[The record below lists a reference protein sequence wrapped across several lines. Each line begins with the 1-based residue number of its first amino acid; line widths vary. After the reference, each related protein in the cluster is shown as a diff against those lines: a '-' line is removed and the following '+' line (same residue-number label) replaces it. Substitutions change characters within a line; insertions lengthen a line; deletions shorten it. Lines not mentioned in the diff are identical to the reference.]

1 MYVFFRFITLVCRVC
16 WKCLRQIQGKSKMNT
31 LAIIGAQWGDEGK
44 GKITDLLGQ
53 KADYVVRYQGG
64 NNAGHT
70 IIVGDKKIVL
80 HQIPSGIL
88 HPHCVSIIAHGVVFE
103 PEAFLEEVKSI
114 EDSMEVTPEKLKI
127 SLNAT
132 VITRYHKILDSIRE
146 GKGKNKIGTTGK
158 GIGPAY
164 EDKVGRR
171 AIKIKDLFSKEIL
184 SKKLQIALEEKE
196 YLLKNLYQVEYP
208 SIEEETQRLYDLGQ
222 KIFPFV
228 VDTFS
233 LIDQATNEGKKV
245 LFEGAQGV
253 LLDIDYGS
261 YPYVTSSS
269 TGAAGIYTGAGVT
282 NGVVAEKLG
291 IVKAYTTR
299 VGEGPM
305 PTEIAE
311 EIGDRIQTIGH
322 EFGATT
328 GRKRRCGWL
337 DLPSLK
343 YSVKASSITSIALT
357 KLDVLSGL
365 EELKVCY
372 AYEIDGKEYSC
383 AYPGLDLSHAKPLYK
398 SLKPFKD
405 DFSKE
410 NEYAQELSDY
420 ISLIEE
426 NLGIPV
432 GILAYGPERSQ
443 IHFRKDYF

>member
-1 MYVFFRFITLVCRVC
+1 
-16 WKCLRQIQGKSKMNT
+16 MNT

-53 KADYVVRYQGG
+53 TADFVVRFQGG

-70 IIVGDKKIVL
+70 IIVGENKIVL

-88 HPHCVSIIAHGVVFE
+88 HDNCVSIIAHGVVFE
-103 PEAFLEEVKSI
+103 PEAFWAEVESLKEHLTI
-114 EDSMEVTPEKLKI
+114 TPDRLKI

-132 VITRYHKILDSIRE
+132 VITRYHKILDAIRE
-146 GKGKNKIGTTGK
+146 GSTSNKIGTTGK

-164 EDKVGRR
+164 EDKIGRR
-171 AIKIKDLFSKEIL
+171 AVKIKDLFNKETLKQKIQV
-184 SKKLQIALEEKE
+184 SLEEKVSLFE
-196 YLLKNLYQVEYP
+196 KLYQIEYP
-208 SIEEETQRLYDLGQ
+208 SLEEEVERLYELGQ
-222 KIFPFV
+222 RIFPFV
-228 VDTFS
+228 EDTFS
-233 LIDQATNEGKKV
+233 IIDKAIANNKKV

-269 TGAAGIYTGAGVT
+269 TGAAGIYTGAGVPSGIV
-282 NGVVAEKLG
+282 NEKLG

-305 PTEIAE
+305 PTEIQE
-311 EIGDRIQTIGH
+311 EIGDRIQKIGH

-328 GRKRRCGWL
+328 GRTRRCGWL
-337 DLPSLK
+337 DLPALK

-365 EELKVCY
+365 EELKVCH
-372 AYEIDGKEYSC
+372 AYEIDGVVYDC
-383 AYPGLDLSHAKPLYK
+383 AYPGLDLSKANPLYTT
-398 SLKPFKD
+398 LKPFSD
-405 DFSKE
+405 DFSKDG
-410 NEYAQELSDY
+410 EYAPELSEY
-420 ISLIEE
+420 IKLIEDSL
-426 NLGIPV
+426 NIPV

-443 IHFRKDYF
+443 IHFRKNYFC

>member
-1 MYVFFRFITLVCRVC
+1 MNT
-16 WKCLRQIQGKSKMNT
+16 NT

-53 KADYVVRYQGG
+53 DADYVVRFQGG

-70 IIVGDKKIVL
+70 IIVDDSKIVL

-88 HPHCVSIIAHGVVFE
+88 HNNCVSVIAHGVVFE
-103 PEAFLEEVKSI
+103 PEAFLEELKMVKENIQVNS
-114 EDSMEVTPEKLKI
+114 ERLKI

-132 VITRYHKILDSIRE
+132 VITRYHKILDAVRE
-146 GKGKNKIGTTGK
+146 GQSKVRIGTTGK

-164 EDKVGRR
+164 EDKVARR
-171 AIKIKDLFSKEIL
+171 GIKIKDLFDLEKL
-184 SKKLQIALEEKE
+184 TTKLQHALEEKGPLFE
-196 YLLKNLYQVEYP
+196 KVYNCEYP
-208 SIEEETQRLYDLGQ
+208 TAGEEAKRLYAFGQ
-222 KIFPFV
+222 EIAEYV
-228 VDTFS
+228 CDTFS
-233 LIDQATNEGKKV
+233 LIDEATHSGKKV

-282 NGVVAEKLG
+282 NGVVNEKLG

-311 EIGDRIQTIGH
+311 EIGDRIQKIGH

-328 GRKRRCGWL
+328 GRRRRCGWL
-337 DLPSLK
+337 DLPILK

-357 KLDVLSGL
+357 KVDVLSGL

-372 AYEIDGKEYSC
+372 AYEIDGKEYGC
-383 AYPGLDLSHAKPLYK
+383 AYPGLDLAHAKPLYK
-398 SLKPFKD
+398 TLKPFKD
-405 DFSKE
+405 DFSTE
-410 NEYAQELSDY
+410 EYAPELTEY
-420 ISLIEE
+420 IQLIEE
-426 NLGIPV
+426 SLGIPV
-432 GILAYGPERSQ
+432 GILAFGPERSQ
-443 IHFRKDYF
+443 IHFRKNYFQ

>member
-1 MYVFFRFITLVCRVC
+1 
-16 WKCLRQIQGKSKMNT
+16 MNT

-53 KADYVVRYQGG
+53 NADYVVRFQGG

-88 HPHCVSIIAHGVVFE
+88 HETCISIIAHGVVFE
-103 PEAFLEEVKSI
+103 PEAFMQELTMVKENI
-114 EDSMEVTPEKLKI
+114 TVTPERLKI

-132 VITRYHKILDSIRE
+132 VITSYHKILDANRE
-146 GKGKNKIGTTGK
+146 GQSKLRIGTTGK

-164 EDKVGRR
+164 EDKVARR
-171 AIKIKDLFSKEIL
+171 AIKIKDLFNQETL
-184 SKKLQIALEEKE
+184 EKKLNHALEEKA
-196 YLLKNLYQVEYP
+196 YLFENVYKCEYP
-208 SIEEETQRLYDLGQ
+208 TVKSEAARLFEYGQ
-222 KIFPFV
+222 ILKDYV
-228 VDTFS
+228 CDTFS
-233 LIDQATNEGKKV
+233 LIDQATHAGKKI

-282 NGVVAEKLG
+282 NGVVSEKLG

-305 PTEIAE
+305 PTEIEE
-311 EIGDRIQTIGH
+311 EIGDRIQKIGH

-328 GRKRRCGWL
+328 GRRRRCGWL

-343 YSVKASSITSIALT
+343 YSVKASSLTSIALT

-372 AYEIDGKEYSC
+372 AYEIDGKEYDC
-383 AYPGLDLSHAKPLYK
+383 AYPGLDLSEAKPLYK
-398 SLKPFKD
+398 SLSPFTE
-405 DFSKE
+405 DFSNSE
-410 NEYAQELSDY
+410 NYVPELNEYIE
-420 ISLIEE
+420 LIE
-426 NLGIPV
+426 NSIGVPV

-443 IHFRKDYF
+443 IHFRQNYLQ

>member
-1 MYVFFRFITLVCRVC
+1 
-16 WKCLRQIQGKSKMNT
+16 MNT

-53 KADYVVRYQGG
+53 KANFVVRFQGG

-70 IIVGDKKIVL
+70 IIVGEHKIVL

-88 HPHCVSIIAHGVVFE
+88 HPNCISIIAHGVVFE
-103 PEAFLEEVKSI
+103 PEAFLAEVDSI
-114 EDSMEVTPEKLKI
+114 KQHMSVTPERLKI

-132 VITRYHKILDSIRE
+132 VITRYHKILDALRE
-146 GKGKNKIGTTGK
+146 GASSNKIGTTCK

-171 AIKIKDLFSKEIL
+171 ALKIKDLFSKEVL
-184 SKKLQIALEEKE
+184 TQKLTIALEEKI
-196 YLLKNLYQVEYP
+196 YLFEHLYKVEYP
-208 SIEEETQRLYDLGQ
+208 TIEQEVERLYEYGQ

-228 VDTFS
+228 EDTFS
-233 LIDQATNEGKKV
+233 LIDKATAEGKKI

-311 EIGDRIQTIGH
+311 EIGERIQQIGH

-372 AYEIDGKEYSC
+372 AYEIDGKEYDC
-383 AYPGLDLSHAKPLYK
+383 AYPGLDLSHAKPVYK
-398 SLKPFKD
+398 SLKPFTD
-405 DFSKE
+405 DFSQEKNYAPE
-410 NEYAQELSDY
+410 LQEYID
-420 ISLIEE
+420 LIEE

-443 IHFRKDYF
+443 IHLRKDYF

>member
-1 MYVFFRFITLVCRVC
+1 M
-16 WKCLRQIQGKSKMNT
+16 
-31 LAIIGAQWGDEGK
+31 
-44 GKITDLLGQ
+44 
-53 KADYVVRYQGG
+53 
-64 NNAGHT
+64 
-70 IIVGDKKIVL
+70 
-80 HQIPSGIL
+80 
-88 HPHCVSIIAHGVVFE
+88 VFE
-103 PEAFLEEVKSI
+103 PEAFLVELADVEQNIAVDASR
-114 EDSMEVTPEKLKI
+114 LKI

-132 VITRYHKILDSIRE
+132 VITSYHKILDANRE
-146 GKGKNKIGTTGK
+146 GQSKVRIGTTGK

-164 EDKVGRR
+164 EDKVARR
-171 AIKIKDLFSKEIL
+171 AIKIKDLFNVEVL
-184 SKKLQIALEEKE
+184 ETKLNHALEEKA
-196 YLLKNLYQVEYP
+196 YLFDHVYKCAYP
-208 SIEEETQRLYDLGQ
+208 SARDEARRLYDFGQ
-222 KIFPFV
+222 KIKDYV
-228 VDTFS
+228 CDTFS
-233 LIDQATNEGKKV
+233 IIDQATTQGKKV

-282 NGVVAEKLG
+282 SGVVNEKLG

-311 EIGDRIQTIGH
+311 EIGDRIQKIGH

-343 YSVKASSITSIALT
+343 YSVKASSMTSIALT

-372 AYEIDGKEYSC
+372 AYEVDGKEYDC
-383 AYPGLDLSHAKPLYK
+383 AYPGLDLTHAKPLYK
-398 SLKPFKD
+398 SLKPFTD
-405 DFSKE
+405 DFTKDGIYATE
-410 NEYAQELSDY
+410 LDEY
-420 ISLIEE
+420 IKLIEDS
-426 NLGIPV
+426 LGIPV

-443 IHFRKDYF
+443 IHFRKNYFQ

>member
-1 MYVFFRFITLVCRVC
+1 
-16 WKCLRQIQGKSKMNT
+16 MNT

-53 KADYVVRYQGG
+53 HADYVVRFQGG

-88 HPHCVSIIAHGVVFE
+88 HEKCISVIAHGVVFE
-103 PEAFLEEVKSI
+103 PEAFMAELTMVKENI
-114 EDSMEVTPEKLKI
+114 TVTPDRLRI

-132 VITRYHKILDSIRE
+132 VITTYHKILDANRE
-146 GKGKNKIGTTGK
+146 GQSKVKIGTTGK

-164 EDKVGRR
+164 EDKIARR
-171 AIKIKDLFSKEIL
+171 AIKIKDLFDKDIL
-184 SKKLQIALEEKE
+184 ETKLTHALEEKA
-196 YLLKNLYQVEYP
+196 YLFEHVYNAEYP
-208 SIEEETQRLYDLGQ
+208 SAKDEAARLYEYGQ
-222 KIFPFV
+222 ILKEYV
-228 VDTFS
+228 CDTFS
-233 LIDQATNEGKKV
+233 LIDRATQDGKKV
-245 LFEGAQGV
+245 LFEGAQGI

-282 NGVVAEKLG
+282 SGVVNEKLG
-291 IVKAYTTR
+291 IVKAYITR

-311 EIGDRIQTIGH
+311 EIGDRIQKIGH

-328 GRKRRCGWL
+328 GRRRRCGWL
-337 DLPSLK
+337 DLPILK
-343 YSVKASSITSIALT
+343 YAVKASSITSLALT
-357 KLDVLSGL
+357 KVDVLSGL

-372 AYEIDGKEYSC
+372 AYEIDGKEYDC
-383 AYPGLDLSHAKPLYK
+383 AYPGLDLSKATPLYK
-398 SLKPFKD
+398 SIPPFTEDFKKD
-405 DFSKE
+405 G
-410 NEYAQELSDY
+410 EYATELNDY
-420 ISLIEE
+420 IKLIEDAVD
-426 NLGIPV
+426 IPV

-443 IHFRKDYF
+443 IHFRKNYFQ

>member
-1 MYVFFRFITLVCRVC
+1 M
-16 WKCLRQIQGKSKMNT
+16 KT

-44 GKITDLLGQ
+44 GKITDLLG
-53 KADYVVRYQGG
+53 KDADFVVRFQGG

-70 IIVGDKKIVL
+70 IIVGEKKIVL

-88 HPHCVSIIAHGVVFE
+88 HSNCVSIIAHGVVFE
-103 PEAFLEEVKSI
+103 PEAFLTELEMVKENIS
-114 EDSMEVTPEKLKI
+114 VTPERLKI

-132 VITRYHKILDSIRE
+132 VITSYHKLLDANRE
-146 GKGKNKIGTTGK
+146 GHSQLRIGTTGK

-164 EDKVGRR
+164 EDKVARR
-171 AIKIKDLFSKEIL
+171 AIKVKDLFNKETLI
-184 SKKLQIALEEKE
+184 KKLTHALEEKAYLFEFVYKTE
-196 YLLKNLYQVEYP
+196 YLNAQ
-208 SIEEETQRLYDLGQ
+208 EEAQRLYNLGQ
-222 KIFPFV
+222 QIKDYV
-228 VDTFS
+228 CDTFS
-233 LIDQATNEGKKV
+233 LIDKATQDGKKI

-282 NGVVAEKLG
+282 NGVINEKLG

-311 EIGDRIQTIGH
+311 EIGDRIQKIGK

-328 GRKRRCGWL
+328 GRRRRCGWL
-337 DLPSLK
+337 DLPILK
-343 YSVKASSITSIALT
+343 YAVKASSMTSVALT
-357 KLDVLSGL
+357 KVDVLSGL

-372 AYEIDGKEYSC
+372 AYEIDGKEYDC
-383 AYPGLDLSHAKPLYK
+383 AYPGLDLSLARPLYK

-405 DFSKE
+405 DFSQDKYVKE
-410 NEYAQELSDY
+410 LEDY
-420 ISLIEE
+420 ISMIEE
-426 NLGIPV
+426 SLGIPV

-443 IHFRKDYF
+443 IQFRKEYF

>member
-1 MYVFFRFITLVCRVC
+1 MT
-16 WKCLRQIQGKSKMNT
+16 S

-53 KADYVVRYQGG
+53 KADYVVRFQGG

-70 IIVGDKKIVL
+70 IIVGEKKIVL

-88 HPHCVSIIAHGVVFE
+88 HKNCTSVIAHGVVFE
-103 PEAFLEEVKSI
+103 PEAFMEELKKVSEDI
-114 EDSMEVTPEKLKI
+114 EVNPDRLKI
-127 SLNAT
+127 SLHAT
-132 VITRYHKILDSIRE
+132 IITRYHKLLDSIRE
-146 GKGKNKIGTTGK
+146 GATNNKIGTTGK

-164 EDKVGRR
+164 EDKIGRR
-171 AIKIKDLFSKEIL
+171 AIKMKDLFNKEVL
-184 SKKLQIALEEKE
+184 TRKLKIALEEKE
-196 YLLKNLYQVEYP
+196 HLFKNLYKVDYP
-208 SIEEETQRLYDLGQ
+208 TIEEEVERLFEFGQ
-222 KIFPFV
+222 VLFPYV
-228 VDTFS
+228 DDTFS
-233 LIDQATNEGKKV
+233 LIDKATQSGKKV
-245 LFEGAQGV
+245 LFEGAQGI

-282 NGVVAEKLG
+282 NGVVGEKLG

-311 EIGDRIQTIGH
+311 EIGDRIQQIGA

-328 GRKRRCGWL
+328 GRRRRCGWL
-337 DLPSLK
+337 DLPILK
-343 YSVKASSITSIALT
+343 YSVKASSLTSIALT
-357 KLDVLSGL
+357 KVDVLSGL

-372 AYEIDGKEYSC
+372 AYEVDGREYDC
-383 AYPGLDLSHAKPLYK
+383 AYPGLDLSQAKPLYK

-405 DFSKE
+405 DFQAKGK
-410 NEYAQELSDY
+410 YAEELEDY
-420 ISLIEE
+420 IKLIEE

-432 GILAYGPERSQ
+432 GIVAFGPERSQ

>member
-1 MYVFFRFITLVCRVC
+1 MVN
-16 WKCLRQIQGKSKMNT
+16 QIETIFMRTHMNT

-53 KADYVVRYQGG
+53 KADYVIRYQGG

-70 IIVGDKKIVL
+70 IIVGERKFVL

-88 HPHCVSIIAHGVVFE
+88 HQNCTSVIAHGVVFE
-103 PEAFLEEVKSI
+103 PEAFMEEVGSI
-114 EDSMEVTPEKLKI
+114 KDHIAVTPDRLKI

-132 VITRYHKILDSIRE
+132 VITRYHKLLDAIRE
-146 GKGKNKIGTTGK
+146 GKGKRKIGTTGK

-164 EDKVGRR
+164 EDKIGRR
-171 AIKIKDLFSKEIL
+171 AIKIKDLFQKEVLIQ
-184 SKKLQIALEEKE
+184 KLQIAIEEKS
-196 YLLKNLYQVEYP
+196 YLFEHFYKTDYP
-208 SIEEETQRLYDLGQ
+208 TVEEEAERLYEYGQ
-222 KIFPFV
+222 KLFPFV
-228 VDTFS
+228 ADTFS
-233 LIDQATNEGKKV
+233 LIDQATQDGKKI
-245 LFEGAQGV
+245 LYEGAQGV

-282 NGVVAEKLG
+282 NGIVSEKLG

-311 EIGDRIQTIGH
+311 EIGDKIQQIGH

-328 GRKRRCGWL
+328 GRRRRCGWL

-343 YSVKASSITSIALT
+343 YSIKASSITSIALT

-372 AYEIDGKEYSC
+372 AYEVNGKEYDC
-383 AYPGLDLSHAKPLYK
+383 AYPGLDLSDAKPLYK
-398 SLKPFKD
+398 TLTPFTD
-405 DFSKE
+405 DFS
-410 NEYAQELSDY
+410 NEKAYAPELDTY
-420 ISLIEE
+420 INLIEE
-426 NLGIPV
+426 NLGVSV

-443 IHFRKDYF
+443 IHFRKNYFA

>member
-1 MYVFFRFITLVCRVC
+1 
-16 WKCLRQIQGKSKMNT
+16 MNT

-53 KADYVVRYQGG
+53 HADYVVRFQGG

-70 IIVGDKKIVL
+70 IIVGDKRIVL

-88 HPHCVSIIAHGVVFE
+88 HENCVSIIAHGVVFE
-103 PEAFLEEVKSI
+103 PEAFIQELNMVKENI
-114 EDSMEVTPEKLKI
+114 AVTPDRLKI
-127 SLNAT
+127 SLNAS
-132 VITRYHKILDSIRE
+132 VITSYHKILDAHRE
-146 GKGKNKIGTTGK
+146 GQSKVKIGTTGK

-164 EDKVGRR
+164 EDKVARR
-171 AIKIKDLFSKEIL
+171 GIKIKDLFNKETLIT
-184 SKKLQIALEEKE
+184 KLNYALEEKA
-196 YLLKNLYQVEYP
+196 YLFEHVYKTPFP
-208 SIEEETQRLYDLGQ
+208 SAEEEADRLYNFGQ
-222 KIFPFV
+222 KLEQYIC
-228 VDTFS
+228 DTFS
-233 LIDQATNEGKKV
+233 LIDEATRTDKKV

-282 NGVVAEKLG
+282 SGIVNEKLG

-305 PTEIAE
+305 PTEITE

-343 YSVKASSITSIALT
+343 YSAKASSITSIALT

-372 AYEIDGKEYSC
+372 AYELDGKEYDC
-383 AYPGLDLSHAKPLYK
+383 AYPGLDLTHAKPLYK
-398 SLKPFKD
+398 TLAPFKD
-405 DFSKE
+405 DFT
-410 NEYAQELSDY
+410 NDGIYAQELVDY
-420 ISLIEE
+420 IELIEKS
-426 NLGIPV
+426 LGIPV

-443 IHFRKDYF
+443 IHFRKQYFQ

>member
-1 MYVFFRFITLVCRVC
+1 
-16 WKCLRQIQGKSKMNT
+16 MNT

-53 KADYVVRYQGG
+53 KADYVVRFQGG

-70 IIVGDKKIVL
+70 IIVEDKKFVL

-88 HPHCVSIIAHGVVFE
+88 HQNCVSIIAHGVVFE
-103 PEAFLEEVKSI
+103 PEAFLEEVDSI
-114 EDSMEVTPEKLKI
+114 KDYVDVTPERLKI

-132 VITRYHKILDSIRE
+132 LITRYHKILDALRE
-146 GKGKNKIGTTGK
+146 GQGKRKIGTTGK

-164 EDKVGRR
+164 EDKIGRR
-171 AIKIKDLFSKEIL
+171 AIKIKDLFNKEVLFNKL
-184 SKKLQIALEEKE
+184 SIALEEKS
-196 YLLKNLYQVEYP
+196 YLFENLYKVEYP
-208 SIEEETQRLYDLGQ
+208 SIEEEVERLYGFGQ
-222 KIFPFV
+222 QLFAYV
-228 VDTFS
+228 TDTFS
-233 LIDQATNEGKKV
+233 LIDKATQENKKV
-245 LFEGAQGV
+245 LYEGAQGV

-282 NGVVAEKLG
+282 NGIVSEKLG

-305 PTEIAE
+305 PTEIKE
-311 EIGDRIQTIGH
+311 EIGERIQQIGH

-372 AYEIDGKEYSC
+372 AYEIDGVEYDC
-383 AYPGLDLSHAKPLYK
+383 AYPGLDLSSATPKYK
-398 SLKPFKD
+398 DLSPFKE
-405 DFSKE
+405 DFSSSQNYTKE
-410 NEYAQELSDY
+410 LNDY
-420 ISLIEE
+420 IKLIETSL
-426 NLGIPV
+426 NIPV

-443 IHFRKDYF
+443 IHFRKEYF

>member
-1 MYVFFRFITLVCRVC
+1 
-16 WKCLRQIQGKSKMNT
+16 MNT

-53 KADYVVRYQGG
+53 SADYVVRFQGG

-88 HPHCVSIIAHGVVFE
+88 HEKCISVIAHGVVFE
-103 PEAFLEEVKSI
+103 PEAFIQELTMVKENI
-114 EDSMEVTPEKLKI
+114 AVTPERLKI
-127 SLNAT
+127 SLNAS
-132 VITRYHKILDSIRE
+132 VITSYHKILDAHRE
-146 GKGKNKIGTTGK
+146 GQSKVKIGTTGK

-164 EDKVGRR
+164 EDKVARR
-171 AIKIKDLFSKEIL
+171 GIKIKDLFNKESLIT
-184 SKKLQIALEEKE
+184 KLNYALEEKS
-196 YLLKNLYQVEYP
+196 YLFEHVYKTSVP
-208 SIEEETQRLYDLGQ
+208 SAAEEATRLYNFGQ
-222 KIFPFV
+222 ELKDYV
-228 VDTFS
+228 CDTFS
-233 LIDQATNEGKKV
+233 LIDEATRNGKKV

-269 TGAAGIYTGAGVT
+269 TGAAGIFTGAGVT
-282 NGVVAEKLG
+282 SGIVNEKLG

-305 PTEIAE
+305 PTEITE

-343 YSVKASSITSIALT
+343 YSAKASSITSIALT

-372 AYEIDGKEYSC
+372 AYELDGKEYDC
-383 AYPGLDLSHAKPLYK
+383 AYPGLDLTNAKPLYK
-398 SLKPFKD
+398 TLAPFKD
-405 DFSKE
+405 DFSKDGV
-410 NEYAQELSDY
+410 YAQELVDY
-420 ISLIEE
+420 IELIEKSV
-426 NLGIPV
+426 GIPV

-443 IHFRKDYF
+443 IHFRKKYFQ

>member
-1 MYVFFRFITLVCRVC
+1 
-16 WKCLRQIQGKSKMNT
+16 MNT

-53 KADYVVRYQGG
+53 HADYVVRFQGG

-70 IIVGDKKIVL
+70 IIVKDRKFVL

-88 HPHCVSIIAHGVVFE
+88 HQTCTSISAHGVVFE
-103 PEAFLEEVKSI
+103 PEAFMEEIDSI
-114 EDSMEVTPEKLKI
+114 KDYIEVTPERLKI

-146 GKGKNKIGTTGK
+146 GKGKIKIGTTGK

-171 AIKIKDLFSKEIL
+171 AIKIKDLFNKETL
-184 SKKLQIALEEKE
+184 LQKLQIALEEKA
-196 YLLKNLYQVEYP
+196 YLLKNLYKVEFP
-208 SIEEETQRLYDLGQ
+208 TAEEEADRLYEYGQ
-222 KIFPFV
+222 TLFPFV
-228 VDTFS
+228 TDTFS
-233 LIDQATNEGKKV
+233 LIDQATRQKKKI

-253 LLDIDYGS
+253 MLDIDYGS

-282 NGVVAEKLG
+282 DGIVAEKLG

-299 VGEGPM
+299 VGAGPM
-305 PTEIAE
+305 PTEISE
-311 EIGDRIQTIGH
+311 EIGDRIQKIGN

-328 GRKRRCGWL
+328 GRIRRCGWL

-372 AYEIDGKEYSC
+372 AYEIDGKEYDC
-383 AYPGLDLSHAKPLYK
+383 AYPGLDLSQATPLYK
-398 SLKPFKD
+398 SLKPFTD
-405 DFSKE
+405 DFS
-410 NEYAQELSDY
+410 NDGSYVPELDDY
-420 ISLIEE
+420 INLIEDSIE
-426 NLGIPV
+426 IPV
-432 GILAYGPERSQ
+432 GILAYGPERDQ
-443 IHFRKDYF
+443 IHFRKSYF